1 MLIFNHPS
9 LSNPKGFFDK
19 QRARDELWLHVCAS
33 TAHLVANVF
42 RIPPIVGGGVCKMGQ
57 EKIMAACYG
66 TITSNKTNKEVS
78 LIMRRDERTSPE
90 EALKS
95 ACSYDLPKGSVVEL
109 QYCDLYTAHVQV
121 GSDLKREL
129 AKHGA
134 RMEKIRGMKL
144 RSSARRLR
152 DQMGLPAPR

>member
-1 MLIFNHPS
+1 MIMLKYPS
-9 LSNPKGFFDK
+9 RGIRRGYLTSRVHEMSCGCMFFVHR
-19 QRARDELWLHVCAS
+19 QLILWQTFLHS
-33 TAHLVANVF
+33 PT
-42 RIPPIVGGGVCKMGQ
+42 VGGDVCRMGQ